1 MDEESRYNHVSGQ
14 LPDALRQLQEE
25 NARLKALLAANGIPW
40 EESVPSEENSSEIP
54 STSTVQRSAMEKV
67 ALFGK
72 LFRGRRDVY
81 PIRWE
86 SAKGISGYSPACSN
100 EWRKGICNKPRIKC
114 GDCEQRLL
122 LPVTENVLYRHLT
135 GNHTIG
141 VYPML
146 PDETCYFITTDFDD
160 ESWHDDASA
169 FMQSCRELNIPA
181 SLEISRSGNGAH
193 VWIFFA
199 EPVPAS
205 NARQLGAALIS
216 QTCDRTRQL
225 AIKSYD
231 RFFPNQDTLPKGG
244 FGNLIALPLQQ
255 KPRSKGFS
263 VFVDEN
269 FVIYPDQWEYLSS
282 IQRLSRLE
290 LDSAVKRS
298 CCIRHPLDIAFVAE
312 EEEQKPWQRSM
323 QSFSRI
329 PGPMP
334 ESLTLVLANQI
345 FIAKADLPQ
354 PLANRLIRLAAFQNP
369 EFYKAQA
376 MRLPVWDK
384 SRIVCCAENFPL
396 HISLPR
402 GCFDAVTELLQQH
415 NILMDVQDERI
426 SGTEISVT
434 FTGQLRKDQQ
444 TAITEILKHQT
455 GILSAPTAFGKTVMA
470 AAIIARRKVSTLIL
484 VHRAEL
490 LQQWRERLST
500 FLDLSGASP
509 GFIGS
514 GKKKLSG
521 LIDIAVMQSLS
532 RRDDLAVLLDSYG
545 HIIVDE
551 CHHLSAFTFEAIL
564 KQSKAAYVLGL
575 TATPIRRDGHQ
586 PIIFMQCGP
595 VRHRALQA
603 ENAPVRLDVRPL
615 NLFSPVIPQGSGI
628 QDVFRILA
636 HDSSRNQRIAKDI
649 LAAYHE
655 GRKILVLTERTE
667 QLELIREALTDQIP
681 HSFLLHGRL
690 TKKQRAATL
699 VRLAELDDSVPR
711 VILATGRLI
720 GEGFDHPPLDTM
732 VLAMPVSWHGTLQQY
747 AGRLHREHVNKG
759 DVRIYDYVEH
769 DNPQLARM
777 WEKRQR
783 GYRAMGYRISMRE

>member
-1 MDEESRYNHVSGQ
+1 MDEESRYSHVSGQ

-25 NARLKALLAANGIPW
+25 NVRLKALLAANGIPW
-40 EESVPSEENSSEIP
+40 DESAPSEENLPEIT
-54 STSTVQRSAMEKV
+54 STSTVQRSALEKV
-67 ALFGK
+67 TLFGQ

-86 SAKGISGYSPACSN
+86 SAKGMSGYSPACSN
-100 EWRKGICNKPRIKC
+100 EWRKGVCNKPRIKC
-114 GDCEQRLL
+114 GDCEQRIL
-122 LPVTENVLYRHLT
+122 LPVTENVIYRHLT
-135 GNHTIG
+135 GKHTIG

-146 PDETCYFITTDFDD
+146 LDETCCFLATDFDD
-160 ESWHDDASA
+160 EGWCEDASA

-181 SLEISRSGNGAH
+181 ALEISRSGNGAH

-269 FVIYPDQWEYLSS
+269 FVPYSDQWEYLSS
-282 IQRLSRLE
+282 IQSLSRFE
-290 LDSAVKRS
+290 LDSAVERAS
-298 CCIRHPLDIAFVAE
+298 GGRHPLDVAFVAE
-312 EEEQKPWQRSM
+312 EEEQKPWKRSM
-323 QSFSRI
+323 QNASLIS
-329 PGPMP
+329 GTMP

-354 PLANRLIRLAAFQNP
+354 PLLNRLIRLAAFQNP

-384 SRIVCCAENFPL
+384 SRIVCCAENYPL
-396 HISLPR
+396 HIGLPR
-402 GCFDAVTELLQQH
+402 GCFEAVTELLQQH
-415 NILMDVQDERI
+415 NIRVVVQDERI

-444 TAITEILKHQT
+444 TAITAMLKHQT

-484 VHRAEL
+484 VHRTEL
-490 LQQWRERLST
+490 LLQWRERLST
-500 FLDLSGASP
+500 FLDLSGTSF
-509 GFIGS
+509 GLMGG

-532 RRDDLAVLLDSYG
+532 RRDDLAALLDSYG
-545 HIIVDE
+545 QIIVDE

-564 KQSKAAYVLGL
+564 KQAKSSYVLGL
-575 TATPIRRDGHQ
+575 TATPVRRDGHQ
-586 PIIFMQCGP
+586 PIIFMQCGT
-595 VRHRALQA
+595 VRYHALQA
-603 ENAPVRLDVRPL
+603 ENAPVHLEVWPL
-615 NLFSPVIPQGSGI
+615 NLFSPAIPQGSGI

-636 HDSSRNQRIAKDI
+636 HDSFRNHCIAKDI

-667 QLELIREALTDQIP
+667 QLELISDALGGQITQ
-681 HSFLLHGRL
+681 SFLLHGRL
-690 TKKQRAATL
+690 TKKQRAVTL
-699 VRLAELDDSVPR
+699 AGLAELDDWVPR

-747 AGRLHREHVNKG
+747 AGRLHREHAGKG
-759 DVRIYDYVEH
+759 EVCIYDYVEH

-783 GYRAMGYRISMRE
+783 GYRAMGYRIRMRE

>member
-1 MDEESRYNHVSGQ
+1 MDEESRENHLTGQ
-14 LPDALRQLQEE
+14 LLDAFRQLQEE
-25 NARLKALLAANGIPW
+25 NSRLKALLAANLISW
-40 EESVPSEENSSEIP
+40 EEPLLSTKPPDETP
-54 STSTVQRSAMEKV
+54 STVKVERSAAEKIS
-67 ALFGK
+67 LFSR
-72 LFRGRRDVY
+72 LFCGRTDVY
-81 PIRWE
+81 PVRWE
-86 SAKGISGYSPACSN
+86 SAKGVSGYSPACSN
-100 EWRKGICNKPRIKC
+100 EWRKGVCNKPRIKC
-114 GDCEQRLL
+114 GDCQHRLL
-122 LPVTENVLYRHLT
+122 LPVTETVHYRHLT
-135 GNHTIG
+135 GKHTIG

-146 PDETCYFITTDFDD
+146 LDETCGFLATDFDD
-160 ESWHDDASA
+160 EGWHEDASA
-169 FMQSCRELNIPA
+169 FMQSCSELNIPA

-205 NARQLGAALIS
+205 TARQLGAALIS

-269 FVIYPDQWEYLSS
+269 FVPYSDQWEYLSS
-282 IQRLSRLE
+282 IQSLSRFE
-290 LDSAVKRS
+290 LAKAIERS
-298 CCIRHPLDIAFVAE
+298 CAGRHPLDVAFVAE
-312 EEEQKPWQRSM
+312 EEEQKPWKRSM
-323 QSFSRI
+323 QSASMI
-329 PGPMP
+329 PGTMP
-334 ESLTLVLANQI
+334 ESLTLVFANQI
-345 FIAKADLPQ
+345 FIAKADLSQ
-354 PLANRLIRLAAFQNP
+354 PLLNRLIRLAAFQNP

-384 SRIVCCAENFPL
+384 SRIVCCAENYPL
-396 HISLPR
+396 HIGLPR
-402 GCFDAVTELLQQH
+402 GCFEAVTELLQQH
-415 NILMDVQDERI
+415 NIRLDIHDERI

-434 FTGQLRKDQQ
+434 FTGQLRKDQE
-444 TAITEILKHQT
+444 TAITAMLKHQT

-484 VHRAEL
+484 VHRTEL
-490 LQQWRERLST
+490 LLQWRERLST
-500 FLDLSGASP
+500 FLDLSGTSF
-509 GFIGS
+509 GLMGG

-532 RRDDLAVLLDSYG
+532 RCDDLAALLDSYG

-603 ENAPVRLDVRPL
+603 ENAPVRLEVRPL

-636 HDSSRNQRIAKDI
+636 RDSSRNQSIAKDI

-655 GRKILVLTERTE
+655 GRKVLVLTERTE
-667 QLELIREALTDQIP
+667 QLELILDVLADQIP
-681 HSFLLHGRL
+681 HCFLLHGRL

-699 VRLAELDDSVPR
+699 AGLAELDDSVPR

-747 AGRLHREHVNKG
+747 AGRLHREHAGKG
-759 DVRIYDYVEH
+759 EVRIYDYIEH

-783 GYRAMGYRISMRE
+783 GYRAMGYRIRMRE